1 MKEKII
7 ETSHLTKQFGDLT
20 AVDELNI
27 YVNKGE
33 LVGFLGPNGAG
44 KTTTISMLSTI
55 LKPTSGDAF
64 IEGHSII
71 KEPQE
76 VRKRI
81 GVCPQELI
89 LYDYLS
95 ARENCE
101 FFAEM
106 HRLPKEKIT
115 QQIDFLFT
123 KLGLQHKITA
133 RSSTLSGGLKRR
145 LNLMMALVMDPEI
158 IFLDEPSAGLDPQA
172 ARVTWDFIRE
182 LRDQGKTIILTTH
195 NMHEAEELSER
206 IYIIDYGQIIA
217 DGSPQALR
225 ANIGEGEFFDLKFKE
240 TTLNLNELKQKVEA
254 LGSYIKKVQILS
266 ADRMVIS
273 ATGGVQRLLEIEEL
287 LPNKLQSLE
296 NLNIHGNTLEDVFL
310 VLTGRALRE

>member
-27 YVNKGE
+27 HVHQGE

-76 VRKRI
+76 ARKRI

-106 HRLPKEKIT
+106 HQLPKEKIT

-123 KLGLQHKITA
+123 KLGLQNKITA

-195 NMHEAEELSER
+195 NMHEAEELSDR
-206 IYIIDYGQIIA
+206 IYIIDHGQIIA

-240 TTLNLNELKQKVEA
+240 PLDLNELKQKVEA

-273 ATGGVQRLLEIEEL
+273 ATGGVQRLLEIEAL

>member
-1 MKEKII
+1 MKERVI
-7 ETSHLTKQFGDLT
+7 ETSNLTKQFGDLT

-27 YVNKGE
+27 HVNQGE

-106 HRLPKEKIT
+106 HQLPKEKIT

-123 KLGLQHKITA
+123 KLGLQNKITA

-195 NMHEAEELSER
+195 NMHEAEELSDR
-206 IYIIDYGQIIA
+206 IYIIDHGQIIA
-217 DGSPQALR
+217 NGSPQALR

-240 TTLNLNELKQKVEA
+240 ALDLNKLKQKVEA

>member
-123 KLGLQHKITA
+123 KLGLQNKITT

-195 NMHEAEELSER
+195 NMHEAEELSDR

-225 ANIGEGEFFDLKFKE
+225 ANIGEGEIFDLKFKE
-240 TTLNLNELKQKVEA
+240 TLNLNELKQKVEA

>member
-195 NMHEAEELSER
+195 NMHEAEELSDR

-225 ANIGEGEFFDLKFKE
+225 ANIGEGEIFDLKFKE
-240 TTLNLNELKQKVEA
+240 TLNLNELKQKVEA